1 MGNKYEFT
9 LSDRFYVISFSLILN
24 TMKNKKII
32 LAGGTGFIGQ
42 EMTKYF
48 DKENEVVIL
57 TRQVLNEKTN
67 RNNYDSLTENDIK
80 KIRFIKWDTKIAG
93 DWAIELENADL
104 IINLAGRT
112 VNCRYTEKNK
122 KEIFDSRTDAV
133 KAIGAAISKCKN
145 PPSLWINASSATI
158 YRHAEDKPQDE
169 YTGEF
174 HDDFSVQVCK
184 RWEKTFYDQSIL
196 QTRKVA
202 LRMAITLGPGG
213 ILIPYFNLLRFGLG
227 GKQASGKQM
236 YSWVHI
242 EDTCSMIEWIFDHKD
257 LQGTYNCSSPSPVT
271 NTEFMK
277 ILRKVTGHIIGLPAY
292 EWMLRIGAPIIGTEA
307 ELVLKSRWVIP
318 TKILETGFQFKY
330 PLLENALKDIISKV
344 PRKQYHL
351 F

>member
-1 MGNKYEFT
+1 
-9 LSDRFYVISFSLILN
+9 
-24 TMKNKKII
+24 MKNKKII
-32 LAGGTGFIGQ
+32 LAGGTGFMGQ

-48 DKENEVVIL
+48 GRENRIIIL
-57 TRQVLNEKTN
+57 TRQVSEKTN
-67 RNNYDSLTENDIK
+67 RNDYNSLSAKDLENVTY
-80 KIRFIKWDTKIAG
+80 IKWDGKIAG
-93 DWAIELENADL
+93 NWANEMNEADL
-104 IINLAGRT
+104 IINLAGKS
-112 VNCRYTEKNK
+112 VNCRYNEKNK

-133 KAIGAAISKCKN
+133 NAIGEAINICDR

-158 YRHAEDKPQDE
+158 YRHAMDRPQDE

-184 RWEKTFYDQSIL
+184 RWEKTFYDQQTL

-213 ILIPYFNLLRFGLG
+213 ILIPYFNLLKSGLG

-242 EDTCSMIEWIFDHKD
+242 EDTCRMIEWIYDHKEIN
-257 LQGTYNCSSPSPVT
+257 GTYNCSSPNPVK
-271 NTEFMK
+271 NEEFMK
-277 ILRKVTGHIIGLPAY
+277 SLRKVSGHIFGLPAY
-292 EWMLRIGAPIIGTEA
+292 KWMLQIGAPIIGTEL
-307 ELVLKSRWVIP
+307 ELILKSRWVLP
-318 TKILETGFQFKY
+318 TKILETDFQFKH
-330 PLLENALKDIISKV
+330 PLLEEALSDIISRV